1 MNEVNK
7 IAIPQYSLQRILRKL
22 LLTLS
27 VSPIFTGNFRCKILK
42 WAGVNIGGQ
51 SFIGANVIIDTLH
64 PELIS
69 IGQGC
74 VITSGTCILSHF
86 YSTQKAI
93 FYLGKVHIGKNVFIG
108 MNTII
113 VKAVTIG
120 DNAVIGAGSII
131 TCDIPSGEIWAGN
144 PAKFIK
150 KVGI

>member
-1 MNEVNK
+1 MNEINR
-7 IAIPQYSLQRILRKL
+7 IAIPIYSLKRIYRKL
-22 LLTLS
+22 LLLLS
-27 VSPIFTGNFRCKILK
+27 LSPIFTGNFRCQILK
-42 WAGVNIGGQ
+42 WAGVNIEGQ

-69 IGQGC
+69 IGHGC

-86 YSTQKAI
+86 YSPRNAI
-93 FYLGKVHIGKNVFIG
+93 FYLGEVNIGKNVFIG

-131 TCDIPSGEIWAGN
+131 TCNIPSGEIWAGN
-144 PAKFIK
+144 PARFIK
-150 KVGI
+150 KVSI